1 MGYSRRLT
9 YRELSIANRAC
20 TIIASSFDVSKVFD
34 RFIVELKKIL
44 DVNWA
49 AVALTGPDGLR
60 LLASF
65 SEYNAKLPVQESLP
79 TQGTASEWVI
89 QNKKPLFQSDVA
101 GDTQFA
107 ATEPYY
113 KLRMRSAVHLPLLA
127 GKKAIGSLILA
138 SRQPDAYGSEHAA
151 FLKQVAA
158 QMAMPIEHSR
168 MYAMVREQARI
179 DDLTGLFNR
188 RSLDEVIASEINRH
202 ARYGGIFSLIILDLD
217 SFKAFN
223 DKRGHLAGDDLL
235 REVGSVI
242 KSSIRSADQAFRY
255 GGDEFAILL
264 PNTMASAGE
273 LVCERIRKQ
282 IEAQQF
288 AGKLPVTASLG
299 LATWPANGAGANDLI
314 AAADAALYRAKTSGG
329 NCHRQA
335 SPGITRRTTLL
346 PSSEVTK
353 GKALGVVESK

>member
-9 YRELSIANRAC
+9 YNELSIANRAC
-20 TIIASSFDVSKVFD
+20 AIISSSLDVPKVFD

-44 DVNWA
+44 DINWA
-49 AVALTGPDGLR
+49 AVTLTVPDGLR
-60 LLASF
+60 LVATF
-65 SEYNAKLPVQESLP
+65 SEYNVNAPVQELIP

-89 QNKKPLFQSDVA
+89 RNKKSLFQSDLTS
-101 GDTQFA
+101 DRQFIA
-107 ATEPYY
+107 SEPYY
-113 KLRMRSAVHLPLLA
+113 KLRMSSAVHLPLLA
-127 GKKAIGSLILA
+127 NKRAIGSLILA
-138 SRQPDAYGSEHAA
+138 SRQPDAYTAKQAA

-158 QMAMPIEHSR
+158 QMAMPIEHCR

-235 REVGSVI
+235 RNVGTVI
-242 KSSIRSADQAFRY
+242 KGSIRSADQAFRY

-264 PNTMASAGE
+264 PNTVASAGE

-282 IEAQQF
+282 IEEQQA

-329 NCHRQA
+329 NCHRQS
-335 SPGITRRTTLL
+335 SPGVSR
-346 PSSEVTK
+346 
-353 GKALGVVESK
+353 